1 MDYINSATN
10 SLATGAQSLGQS
22 IDSAKASV
30 NEGMSSFSSK
40 DMVNASSE
48 FLAAN
53 SMIAKFV
60 FLIFVL
66 IVFMIAFSVGSALVA
81 FFMTPTRRPF
91 LVRGKRGGSSPK
103 VVSQDPKMDNA
114 QVIYRSNNES
124 GGIEY
129 TWSVWL
135 NIRSLQVATSTNN
148 EYSHIFHK
156 GTPEYIDTGSSDVGI
171 AKVNNGPGLYIQK
184 QKSTETG
191 KNTLRF
197 VQNVVSPGYN
207 NTQLSDKIFDISG
220 IPMNKWFHLAIRLR
234 NKTLDAYVNGQIAAR
249 IVFQETP
256 KQNFD
261 DVYIAQNGGFNGE
274 MADLHYFDYALS
286 AFEINSILS
295 HGPNLAMSDDD
306 DANTGDYDFI
316 SSRWY
321 NAIWKA

>member
-60 FLIFVL
+60 FLIFIL
-66 IVFMIAFSVGSALVA
+66 IIFMIAFSLGSALVA
-81 FFMTPTRRPF
+81 FFMTPSRRPF

-103 VVSQDPKMDNA
+103 VISQDPASGNG
-114 QVIYRSNNES
+114 QVVYRSNNES

-135 NIRSLQVATSTNN
+135 NIRSLQVTTNVN
-148 EYSHIFHK
+148 TEYSHIFHK
-156 GTPEYIDTGSSDVGI
+156 GNSEYISSGTNVGI
-171 AKVNNGPGLYIQK
+171 ATINNGPGLYIQK
-184 QKSTETG
+184 QQSGVTG

-197 VQNVVSPGYN
+197 LQNVVSPGN
-207 NTQLSDKIFDISG
+207 NNVQLDDKAFDISG

-234 NKTLDAYVNGQIAAR
+234 NKTLDGYINGQIAAR
-249 IVFQETP
+249 IIFKEIP

-261 DVYIAQNGGFNGE
+261 DVFIAQNGGFNGE
-274 MADLHYFDYALS
+274 MSDLHYFDYALS
-286 AFEINSILS
+286 VFEINSIVS

-306 DANTGDYDFI
+306 DSNTGDYDFI

-321 NAIWKA
+321 NNVWKA